1 MINNAR
7 AESGAMSTARS
18 VDSNVLSST
27 ERGEYDMD
35 GKRDSIPLSDGE
47 GSAFDDDLE
56 SFKRRHTA
64 NMSRGSV

>member
-7 AESGAMSTARS
+7 AESDAMSSARS
-18 VDSNVLSST
+18 VDGKVLSST
-27 ERGEYDMD
+27 ERNGYELSS
-35 GKRDSIPLSDGE
+35 KRDSVPLSDGE

-56 SFKRRHTA
+56 GMKRRHVA